1 MPIVTAFAL
10 SMLLFAVTG
19 GCLGSSASPPAAE
32 QQPAKKASTVK
43 PAAHDEQKSMNEESH
58 NAVMDR

>member
-10 SMLLFAVTG
+10 SMLLLAVT
-19 GCLGSSASPPAAE
+19 GCLGSSASPPAVE

>member
-10 SMLLFAVTG
+10 SMLLLAVT
-19 GCLGSSASPPAAE
+19 GCLGSSASPPNAE

-43 PAAHDEQKSMNEESH
+43 PAAHDERKSMNEESH

>member
-10 SMLLFAVTG
+10 SMLLLAATG
-19 GCLGSSASPPAAE
+19 CVASSPPPAAE
-32 QQPAKKASTVK
+32 PQPAKKASTVK
-43 PAAHDEQKSMNEESH
+43 PAAHDEQKSMNEDSH

>member
-1 MPIVTAFAL
+1 MPSVTAFTL
-10 SMLLFAVTG
+10 SMLLLAVT

-43 PAAHDEQKSMNEESH
+43 PAAHDEQKSMNEDSH

>member
-10 SMLLFAVTG
+10 SMLLLAVT
-19 GCLGSSASPPAAE
+19 GCLGSSASPPVAE

-43 PAAHDEQKSMNEESH
+43 PAVHDEQKSMNEESR

>member
-1 MPIVTAFAL
+1 MPIVTGFVL
-10 SMLLFAVTG
+10 SMFLLTATG
-19 GCLGSSASPPAAE
+19 CVASSPPPAAK

-43 PAAHDEQKSMNEESH
+43 SSAHDEQKSMNEDSH